1 MAMVVILISVAP
13 VVVITMFILIT
24 VLSRTK
30 IIILVIFEVKN
41 KGYEDGNIPI
51 VTVIMIRGLI
61 IMILVIMIT
70 FSLLFLW

>member
-1 MAMVVILISVAP
+1 MAMVVILISVVA

>member
-1 MAMVVILISVAP
+1 MAMVVILISVVA

-41 KGYEDGNIPI
+41 KGYEDGNKPI

-61 IMILVIMIT
+61 ILIPVILII
-70 FSLLFLW
+70 FSLFLW

>member
-1 MAMVVILISVAP
+1 MAMVVILISVAA

>member
-1 MAMVVILISVAP
+1 MAMVVILISVAA

-41 KGYEDGNIPI
+41 KGYEDGNKPI

-61 IMILVIMIT
+61 IMIPVILII
-70 FSLLFLW
+70 FSLFLW